1 MSIVII
7 GSGMAGFGAAYNLR
21 QKGMK
26 PLMFEG
32 KDYYGG
38 HTASFR
44 FDDGFIFDDG
54 PHISFT
60 KDERIQKLFA
70 ASVNNEYE
78 ILQAKVNNYWQG
90 YWIKHPAQV
99 NLYGL
104 PGDLVKNIILE
115 FIENKYRP
123 GNGEKISNYKDWL
136 YLQFGKTFAE
146 TFPMKYGLK
155 YHTTSAD
162 NMSTDWLGQRIYT
175 PDISEVLEGA
185 LSPKT
190 PDVHYVNHFRYP
202 TNGGFVSYLHM
213 FLDNADLH
221 LGYNVDRILPKEKK
235 ILFNNEEMIEY
246 TSLISSIPLPDLIP
260 MIDGAP
266 DDVVAAA
273 AKLACTSCVMV
284 NIGIDRND
292 ISDSHWSYFYDRDFL
307 FTRLSYPH
315 LFSPN
320 NVPEGAGS
328 IQAEVYYSDKY
339 KPLDKKPE
347 DCIEPVVNDL
357 KRCGLIKP
365 DDTIIHKSVKFVKY
379 ANVIFDLER
388 EDALNIVHG
397 YLDDLKISYCG
408 RYGEWG
414 YHWTD
419 EAFKSGEQAG
429 EKILQGKNNR

>member
-26 PLMFEG
+26 SLMFEG

-38 HTASFR
+38 HTASYQ

-123 GNGEKISNYKDWL
+123 GNGEKISSYKDWL

-146 TFPMKYGLK
+146 TFPMKYGHK

-202 TNGGFVSYLHM
+202 THGGFVSYLQM
-213 FLDNADLH
+213 FLENTDLR
-221 LGYNVDRILPKEKK
+221 LGYTVDRILPKEKK
-235 ILFNNEEMIEY
+235 ILFNNGEMVGY
-246 TSLISSIPLPDLIP
+246 TGLISSIPLPDLIP

-266 DDVVAAA
+266 DDAVEAA

-292 ISDSHWSYFYDRDFL
+292 ISESHWSYFYDRDFL

-347 DCIEPVVNDL
+347 ECIEPVVDDL
-357 KRCGLIKP
+357 KRCGLVKP
-365 DDTIIHKSVKFVKY
+365 EDTIIHKSVKFVKY

-388 EDALNIVHG
+388 ADALNIVHG

-429 EKILQGKNNR
+429 GKILQGKNNR